1 MAHADLEAR
10 LGFLKDLVNFQ
21 KVGIFRKGSFEKGYK
36 GCWEQIMIGLE
47 RELGN
52 HWSRKV

>member
-36 GCWEQIMIGLE
+36 GCWEEIMIGLE